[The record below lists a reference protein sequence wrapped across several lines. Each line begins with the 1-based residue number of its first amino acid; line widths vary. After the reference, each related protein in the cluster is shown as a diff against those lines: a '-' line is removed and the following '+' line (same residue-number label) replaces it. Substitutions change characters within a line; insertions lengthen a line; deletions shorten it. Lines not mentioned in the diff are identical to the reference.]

1 MHNLKNNFLLN
12 ACKIDENKLE
22 QIYDAPNFNSD
33 KIEKIGGEIYY
44 PPYEYFGIGINN
56 NIINENNS
64 AIAYISF
71 NQKYT
76 NADIRIILHVAVVD
90 NNLDL
95 LVCKK
100 ENNIL
105 DKRHRNK
112 IGTGIYLFQDIN
124 KAEKYAGVF
133 DINRKKYK
141 ILLMAKVKQDKI
153 KESENKKG
161 LWIVDKEFV
170 KIYRIILKEIYS

>member
-1 MHNLKNNFLLN
+1 M
-12 ACKIDENKLE
+12 
-22 QIYDAPNFNSD
+22 
-33 KIEKIGGEIYY
+33 
-44 PPYEYFGIGINN
+44 
-56 NIINENNS
+56 
-64 AIAYISF
+64 
-71 NQKYT
+71 
-76 NADIRIILHVAVVD
+76 
-90 NNLDL
+90 DL

-170 KIYRIILKEIYS
+170 KIYRIIFKEIFV